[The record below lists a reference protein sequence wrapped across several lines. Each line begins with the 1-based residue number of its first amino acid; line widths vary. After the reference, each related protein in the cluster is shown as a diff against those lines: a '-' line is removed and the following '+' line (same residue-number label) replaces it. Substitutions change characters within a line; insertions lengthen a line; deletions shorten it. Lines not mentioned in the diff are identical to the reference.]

1 MDGHTDKNG
10 KRVPPS
16 IRDFSSL
23 STEVNVM
30 FRVTFPRGK
39 LSEYESNIDSNGI
52 NGVEKLLK
60 LTTTVSNTNIHM
72 FNSEGKLRKY
82 NTVPEIIDD
91 YYDIRL
97 DVYDKRKKAMIKSL
111 EEKLVKLS
119 NRARYILETLD
130 NKIDLRRKSN
140 AVVNDMLENMK
151 FDKIDDNYKYLVKM
165 PMDSVT
171 TENVENIVKEKADTE
186 KELSI
191 LKSTS
196 LEKMWNN
203 ELDEFEKEYEKYK
216 TYRIKL
222 QTVEQE
228 KIKSPKKITKTKSKK

>member
-1 MDGHTDKNG
+1 MPYTSFLESLMDGHTDKNG

-91 YYDIRL
+91 YYD
-97 DVYDKRKKAMIKSL
+97 
-111 EEKLVKLS
+111 
-119 NRARYILETLD
+119 
-130 NKIDLRRKSN
+130 
-140 AVVNDMLENMK
+140 
-151 FDKIDDNYKYLVKM
+151 
-165 PMDSVT
+165 
-171 TENVENIVKEKADTE
+171 
-186 KELSI
+186 
-191 LKSTS
+191 
-196 LEKMWNN
+196 
-203 ELDEFEKEYEKYK
+203 
-216 TYRIKL
+216 
-222 QTVEQE
+222 
-228 KIKSPKKITKTKSKK
+228 

>member
-1 MDGHTDKNG
+1 
-10 KRVPPS
+10 
-16 IRDFSSL
+16 
-23 STEVNVM
+23 
-30 FRVTFPRGK
+30 
-39 LSEYESNIDSNGI
+39 
-52 NGVEKLLK
+52 
-60 LTTTVSNTNIHM
+60 
-72 FNSEGKLRKY
+72 
-82 NTVPEIIDD
+82 
-91 YYDIRL
+91 
-97 DVYDKRKKAMIKSL
+97 MIKSL

-140 AVVNDMLENMK
+140 SVVNDMLENMK

-171 TENVENIVKEKADTE
+171 TENVEHIVKEKADTE

-216 TYRIKL
+216 TYRVKL
-222 QTVEQE
+222 QTVEQD